1 MLTFSCADVGAPRIG
16 QKNVKQWLTKVV
28 LDEGKS
34 PVNVGI
40 VFCSDEY
47 LLDINNKFLKHD
59 FYTDIVTFDYTE
71 GLNVVGELYVSLDR
85 VKDNSIVLGVEYK
98 RELLRVMVHG
108 VLHLCGYHD
117 KTDTEVTEMRSK
129 EDYYLSRI

>member
-1 MLTFSCADVGAPRIG
+1 MLTFSCADVSSPRIG
-16 QKNVKQWLTKVV
+16 QLKVSRWLNKVV

-34 PVNVGI
+34 SMSVGI

-47 LLDINNKFLKHD
+47 LLDINKKFLKHD

-71 GLNVVGELYVSLDR
+71 GLNIVGELYVSLDR
-85 VKDNSIVLGVEYK
+85 VKDNSITLGVDYK

-117 KTDTEVTEMRSK
+117 KTDKEVAEMRSK
-129 EDYYLSRI
+129 EDYCLSRV